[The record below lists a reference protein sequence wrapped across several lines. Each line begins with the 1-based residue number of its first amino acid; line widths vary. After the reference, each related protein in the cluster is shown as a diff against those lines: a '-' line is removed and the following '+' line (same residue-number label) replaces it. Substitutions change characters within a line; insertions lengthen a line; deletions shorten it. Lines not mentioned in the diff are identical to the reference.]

1 MSDKFLMDGH
11 KLYWHLDRVNDWLN
25 NEKIAPLH
33 IDVGLSKGCNI
44 HCEYCFGIMQ
54 GNLYKKGQ
62 TTYFPKTP
70 LINYVKDAGKAGV
83 KSMAFIGEGE
93 PTLNP
98 YVYDAIVQGK
108 KAGVDISLGTNGVM
122 LDTSKKGEE
131 ALEYLS
137 WIRFNLSAATNND
150 YKRIHRSLDF
160 DKVIG
165 NIKFC
170 VKIKKIKKL
179 TITIG
184 LQMVLTPNNVNQVVP
199 LAKLGKKIG
208 VDYLVV
214 KQCSDSIKN
223 DLGIYEKL
231 GEYEKYKDLLTEA
244 ESIGNES
251 YKVIVKWN
259 KISNKGE
266 RNYNNCFGVPF
277 LLYSSGDG
285 KLYPCGAMFGNEE
298 WILGDLIKSS
308 FTEIINSDRYWNIV
322 NKVAKK
328 IDVKKQ
334 CYSNCRTHNIN
345 EFLWKLKHPPEHIN
359 FI

>member
-1 MSDKFLMDGH
+1 MFDKFLMDGH

-25 NEKIAPLH
+25 NKKIAPLH

-54 GNLYKKGQ
+54 GNLYKKGK
-62 TTYFPKTP
+62 TIYFPEAP

-83 KSMAFIGEGE
+83 KSMAFVGEGE

-122 LDTSKKGEE
+122 LDTGKKGEE

-160 DKVIG
+160 DKVIN

-170 VKIKKIKKL
+170 VNIKKIKNL

-199 LAKLGKKIG
+199 LAKLGKEIG

-231 GEYEKYKDLLTEA
+231 EEYGKYKDLLTEA
-244 ESIGNES
+244 ESIATQT
-251 YKVIVKWN
+251 YRVIVKWN

-266 RNYNNCFGVPF
+266 RNYNSCLGVPF

-285 KLYPCGAMFGNEE
+285 KLYPCGAMFGSEE
-298 WILGDLIKSS
+298 WMLGDLIKDS
-308 FTEIINSDRYWNIV
+308 FIEIINSDRYWNIV
-322 NKVAKK
+322 NRVAKE
-328 IDVKKQ
+328 IDVQKL

-345 EFLWKLKHPPEHIN
+345 EFLWMLKHPPEHIN